1 MFFREQI
8 FVKAFFALSAQMSLP
23 RMPQINTDYYH
34 SFQKIITV
42 GIARSVSCVLWEE
55 TAG

>member
-23 RMPQINTDYYH
+23 RMPQIM
-34 SFQKIITV
+34 IIRFKKELPSELRGRLV
-42 GIARSVSCVLWEE
+42 VY
-55 TAG
+55 